1 MKISVLAVF
10 LAVLVAIASAGGNGY
25 YGESYN
31 SRGYGKMRSYN
42 PHTKWDSSNRW
53 YAPSG
58 KNRGYIR
65 TIHVRTRRHEIHVAP
80 VTEVG
85 VGAVVTEE
93 SRSGE

>member
-65 TIHVRTRRHEIHVAP
+65 HEIHVAP

>member
-10 LAVLVAIASAGGNGY
+10 LAVLIAIASAGGNGY

-53 YAPSG
+53 
-58 KNRGYIR
+58 
-65 TIHVRTRRHEIHVAP
+65 TIHVRTSRHEIHAAP

-85 VGAVVTEE
+85 VGTVLTEE